1 MFLSY
6 LERLDMTTFE
16 RIKKLADNQKISL
29 KDLALKL
36 GFSENYFYNM
46 KNAKSSPSS
55 EVLTKV
61 ADYFGVTVDSLL
73 GREKDEESQ
82 TPEFSTLQRRARNLS
97 QADQRRLLK
106 IMDLTFTDIDNGE
119 LDEDDTEDF

>member
-1 MFLSY
+1 
-6 LERLDMTTFE
+6 MTTFNI
-16 RIKKLADNQKISL
+16 IKTLAYKQKIGL
-29 KDLALKL
+29 KELALKL

-61 ADYFGVTVDSLL
+61 ADYFHVSVDYLL
-73 GREKDEESQ
+73 GREESEHK
-82 TPEFSTLQRRARNLS
+82 TPEYSALQRRARNLS
-97 QADQRRLLK
+97 RADQRRLLQ

-119 LDEDDTEDF
+119 LEEDDSEDF

>member
-1 MFLSY
+1 
-6 LERLDMTTFE
+6 MTTFE
-16 RIKKLADNQKISL
+16 RIKTLSDKQKIGL

-73 GREKDEESQ
+73 GRGDDGKNQ
-82 TPEFSTLQRRARNLS
+82 TPEFSTLQRRAKNLS
-97 QADQRRLLK
+97 RADQRRLLK

>member
-1 MFLSY
+1 
-6 LERLDMTTFE
+6 MTTFE
-16 RIKKLADNQKISL
+16 RIKKLAEDQKIGL

-55 EVLTKV
+55 EILAKV

-73 GREKDEESQ
+73 GREKDEETQ

-97 QADQRRLLK
+97 RADQRRLLK

>member
-1 MFLSY
+1 MDLYEKIKELAAQKNVSIRQIEEKLSFSNATI
-6 LERLDMTTFE
+6 RRWKTQTPGVD
-16 RIKKLADNQKISL
+16 KIQ
-29 KDLALKL
+29 
-36 GFSENYFYNM
+36 
-46 KNAKSSPSS
+46 
-55 EVLTKV
+55 KV

>member
-1 MFLSY
+1 
-6 LERLDMTTFE
+6 MTTFE
-16 RIKKLADNQKISL
+16 RIKNLADAQKISL

-55 EVLTKV
+55 EILTKV

-73 GREKDEESQ
+73 GREDKIIDGIKN
-82 TPEFSTLQRRARNLS
+82 PEIRILARQLDKEFD
-97 QADQRRLLK
+97 ADQIEEFKSFAQYLRHK
-106 IMDLTFTDIDNGE
+106 KFGGEKDGE
-119 LDEDDTEDF
+119 L